1 MILVISFFGFDLVTF
16 YPIILFIVST
26 IFVVFVIK
34 RNFSKKIVGKDIN
47 KPREPLVA
55 ESVGVALVIP
65 FWLIVLGYFLFFG
78 FELNLLFVGIAV
90 SVFAL
95 IGFIDDSKNKF
106 LSKPLSWIQRALPI
120 AIVSLIVAYLLFTP
134 SNVFDFL
141 GIIVVV
147 ILALYF
153 AGVSSF
159 SNTFEGLNGWT
170 IGSSFIITSIITF
183 VSIQILQELSFLF
196 FSLNAIILGLLVF
209 NRFPASAFP
218 GDSGTLLIGS
228 SIAGFSLY
236 SQNIY
241 FVIFVFLLFIP
252 HMIDFFL
259 LKMLTNKDDATQ
271 RKFRPYTLLKNG
283 KLSIPIY
290 PDKKTRYDFAKLM
303 MKIFGPLREWE
314 IVLIIW
320 LIVLLN
326 SAIWASI
333 FMNFYLA

>member
-1 MILVISFFGFDLVTF
+1 MFDLSSINFITLT
-16 YPIILFIVST
+16 PIFLFLLSVC
-26 IFVVFVIK
+26 FVYFVIK

-47 KPREPLVA
+47 KLKEPLVA

-65 FWLIVLGYFLFFG
+65 FWLIIFSYFFFFG
-78 FELNLLFVGIAV
+78 FELKLLFVGIAV

-95 IGFIDDSKNKF
+95 IGFVDDSKNKF
-106 LSKPLSWIQRALPI
+106 LSKPLSWLQRALPI

-134 SNVFDFL
+134 ISVFDFL
-141 GIIVVV
+141 GIILV
-147 ILALYF
+147 IVLALYF
-153 AGVSSF
+153 AGVASF

-183 VSIQILQELSFLF
+183 VAIGISQELSFLF

-209 NRFPASAFP
+209 NRFPAKAFP
-218 GDSGTLLIGS
+218 GDSGTLLIGA
-228 SIAGFSLY
+228 SIAGFTLY

-259 LKMLTNKDDATQ
+259 LKMLTNRDDATQ
-271 RKFRPYTLLKNG
+271 RKFRPYTLLKSG

-290 PDKKTRYDFAKLM
+290 PDKKTRYDFAKLI

-314 IVLIIW
+314 IVLLIW
-320 LIVLLN
+320 LIILLN
-326 SAIWASI
+326 SVIWASV
-333 FMNFYLA
+333 FMNFLIA

>member
-1 MILVISFFGFDLVTF
+1 MFDLGSINFITF
-16 YPIILFIVST
+16 TPLFLFLLSVC
-26 IFVVFVIK
+26 FVFFVIK

-47 KPREPLVA
+47 KLNEPLVA
-55 ESVGVALVIP
+55 ESVGVALVVP
-65 FWLIVLGYFLFFG
+65 FWLIIFSYFFFFG
-78 FELNLLFVGIAV
+78 FDIKLLFVGFAV

-120 AIVSLIVAYLLFTP
+120 AFVSLIVAYLLFTP
-134 SNVFDFL
+134 TSIFDFF
-141 GIIVVV
+141 GVIIVI

-153 AGVSSF
+153 AGIASF

-170 IGSSFIITSIITF
+170 IGSSFIITSIITLVAIQ
-183 VSIQILQELSFLF
+183 VSQELSFLF

-209 NRFPASAFP
+209 NRFPAKAFP

-228 SIAGFSLY
+228 SIAGFALY

-259 LKMLTNKDDATQ
+259 LKMLTNRDDATQ

-283 KLSIPIY
+283 KLSIPNY
-290 PDKKTRYDFAKLM
+290 PDKKTRYDFAKLII
-303 MKIFGPLREWE
+303 KIFGPRREWE
-314 IVLIIW
+314 IVLLIW

-326 SAIWASI
+326 SVIWASI
-333 FMNFYLA
+333 FLNYFVL

>member
-1 MILVISFFGFDLVTF
+1 MFDLGSINFITF
-16 YPIILFIVST
+16 TPLFLFLLSVC
-26 IFVVFVIK
+26 FVFFVIK

-47 KPREPLVA
+47 KLNEPLVA
-55 ESVGVALVIP
+55 ESVGVALVVP
-65 FWLIVLGYFLFFG
+65 FWLIIFSYFFFFG
-78 FELNLLFVGIAV
+78 FDIKLLFVGFAV

-120 AIVSLIVAYLLFTP
+120 AFVSLIVAYLLFTP
-134 SNVFDFL
+134 TSIFDFF
-141 GIIVVV
+141 GVIIVI

-153 AGVSSF
+153 AGIASF

-170 IGSSFIITSIITF
+170 IGSSFIITSIITLVAIQ
-183 VSIQILQELSFLF
+183 VSQELSFLF

-209 NRFPASAFP
+209 NRFPAKAFP

-228 SIAGFSLY
+228 SIAGFALY

-259 LKMLTNKDDATQ
+259 LKMLTNRDDATQ

-283 KLSIPIY
+283 KLSIPNY
-290 PDKKTRYDFAKLM
+290 PDKKTRYDFAKLII
-303 MKIFGPLREWE
+303 KIFGPRREWE
-314 IVLIIW
+314 IVLLIW

-326 SAIWASI
+326 SVIWVSI
-333 FMNFYLA
+333 FLNYFVL